1 MPADAPAGRCEHL
14 DQIVVHVA
22 RLDARNA
29 EAHGIFPFFMQVSRL
44 FEEHPQKIGKAGRL
58 PRLLVTPTVG
68 SEVYPVRTIS
78 FTPALASARHWRTT
92 SRGSTLVAFPRATC
106 TTQ

>member
-14 DQIVVHVA
+14 DQVVVHVA

-44 FEEHPQKIGKAGRL
+44 FEEHPQKVSKAGRL

-68 SEVYPVRTIS
+68 AEVYPGEDD
-78 FTPALASARHWRTT
+78 FLHASARHWRTT